1 MTERIGPGEVRRV
14 AGLARLELTAEEAER
29 IAAEMARLLGHF
41 DDLDAAAPAGE
52 GEGEGEEGAPPR
64 SGPGSALRPDEPDA
78 DPLERGPGAWAPEWR
93 DGHFLLPRLEGMEG
107 DVGGVGGGDDGGE
120 GDGEA
125 R

>member
-14 AGLARLELTAEEAER
+14 AELARLELTREEAER
-29 IAAEMARLLGHF
+29 IAAEMGRLLGHF
-41 DDLDAAAPAGE
+41 DDLDAAAPGQEE
-52 GEGEGEEGAPPR
+52 GEGGRPPG

-78 DPLERGPGAWAPEWR
+78 DPLERRPRAWAPEWR

-107 DVGGVGGGDDGGE
+107 DGGGE
-120 GDGEA
+120 EP